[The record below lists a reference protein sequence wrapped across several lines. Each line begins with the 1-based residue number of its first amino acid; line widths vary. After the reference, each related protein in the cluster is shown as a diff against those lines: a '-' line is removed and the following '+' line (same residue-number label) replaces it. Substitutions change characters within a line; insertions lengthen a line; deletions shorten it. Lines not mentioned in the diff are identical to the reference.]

1 MKKTSYAKMCFLCLL
16 SASLMAVGC
25 AATPSVTSAVPQAE
39 SAQDWKFHDIVTVDF
54 VKPHITFPKPDNVLL
69 IDSRPKQAKYDKGH
83 IPTAINIPDTHFEK
97 MTHLLP
103 ADKNTLLIFYCEGPE
118 CKLSHKSAQKAEAM
132 GYKNVK
138 VYMDGF
144 PGWMKVPGHYAEVPV
159 EFVKEQI
166 DSKSPMTL
174 VDSRP
179 KEGKFDQGH
188 IPTAINI
195 PDTHFDK
202 MTQLLPADKN
212 QLLVFYCGGFD
223 CKLSHKSAEKAIK
236 LGYTQVKVFSAG
248 YPAWLAATP
257 AAADSSGK
265 IAGEVKKGKLEGTM
279 DIAQFDNLVKTSP
292 SSIYL
297 IDVRDPDE
305 FAKAN
310 IKTSINIPVDKLEKQ
325 IGSLPVDKPIVFICG
340 TGARSGE
347 SYYMM
352 KDLRPAVKEVY
363 YLEAE
368 MKIKPDGSYTITAP
382 K

>member
-1 MKKTSYAKMCFLCLL
+1 MKKTSYAKIFFLCLL

-25 AATPSVTSAVPQAE
+25 AATPPVTSAVPPAE

-83 IPTAINIPDTHFEK
+83 IPTAISIPDTHFDK

-103 ADKNTLLIFYCEGPE
+103 ADKNMLLIFYCEGPE
-118 CKLSHKSAQKAEAM
+118 CKLSHKSAKKAEAL
-132 GYKNVK
+132 GYTNVK

-159 EFVKEQI
+159 EFVMEQI
-166 DSKSPMTL
+166 DSKSVMTL

-179 KEGKFDQGH
+179 KQGKFDQGH
-188 IPTAINI
+188 IPTAISI

-202 MTQLLPADKN
+202 MTHLLPADKN

-223 CKLSHKSAEKAIK
+223 CKLSHKSAEKTIK

-248 YPAWLAATP
+248 YPAWLAAAP
-257 AAADSSGK
+257 ATADSSGK
-265 IAGEVKKGKLEGTM
+265 RAAEIKKGKLEGTM

-292 SSIYL
+292 SSMYL